1 MSRGRTTFLVSV
13 LFSLLLGGAS
23 GAGTS
28 MYLLTSG
35 IVDISSDDSVNTTVT
50 EVYTEE
56 SKIIA
61 AYDKVAPAVISIIA
75 MQDLNSYYDEY
86 FWGPLDY
93 YYSYDESSDEENLQ
107 AVGGGTG
114 FLITKDG
121 LAITNRHVIED
132 TTLEYVAYTADGMQF
147 DVEIL
152 EIDQSNDLA
161 ILQLNADEGTDSANL
176 IGSLPYVEFGDSSN
190 VKVGQMVV
198 AIGNAFAEYENTT
211 TAGIISATGREI
223 VASDMF
229 GRNPS
234 ELVDLIQT
242 DAAINP
248 GNSGGPLVN
257 LDGQVI
263 GVNTAIDS
271 EAQGIGFAIPINDV
285 AEIVDSYNQYGYIA
299 YPYLGVMYVL
309 VNEQA
314 NQRLNLG
321 VDHGAAIVGD
331 PTTGESAVIEG
342 SPADEV
348 GLQAKDIILEID
360 GVQIDETND
369 LKDIILG
376 SQIGDEITLK
386 VWRDGEE
393 IEVKVTLGQSKE
405 E

>member
-13 LFSLLLGGAS
+13 LFSLILGGVS

-35 IVDISSDDSVNTTVT
+35 IVEVESQESVNTTVG

-61 AYDKVAPAVISIIA
+61 AYDKVSPAVISIIA
-75 MQDLNSYYDEY
+75 LQDLNSYYDEY

-93 YYSYDESSDEENLQ
+93 YYSYDESESEDNLQ
-107 AVGGGTG
+107 EVGGGTG

-121 LAITNRHVIED
+121 MAITNRHVIED
-132 TTLEYVAYTADGMQF
+132 TTLEYVAYTADGVQF

-161 ILQLNADEGTDSANL
+161 ILQLKADEGTDAAGL
-176 IGSLPYVEFGDSSN
+176 VGSLPYVEFGDSDS
-190 VKVGQMVV
+190 VKVGQMVL

-234 ELVDLIQT
+234 ELVDLLQT

-263 GVNTAIDS
+263 GINTA
-271 EAQGIGFAIPINDV
+271 
-285 AEIVDSYNQYGYIA
+285 
-299 YPYLGVMYVL
+299 
-309 VNEQA
+309 
-314 NQRLNLG
+314 
-321 VDHGAAIVGD
+321 
-331 PTTGESAVIEG
+331 
-342 SPADEV
+342 
-348 GLQAKDIILEID
+348 
-360 GVQIDETND
+360 
-369 LKDIILG
+369 
-376 SQIGDEITLK
+376 
-386 VWRDGEE
+386 
-393 IEVKVTLGQSKE
+393 
-405 E
+405 